1 MQRPFKYL
9 IAITAAAFILTV
21 FFAFGLP
28 PILENVLKSQILKNF
43 DRHASVEV
51 GSK

>member
-9 IAITAAAFILTV
+9 IAITAATFILTV

-28 PILENVLKSQILKNF
+28 SILENVLKSQILKNF